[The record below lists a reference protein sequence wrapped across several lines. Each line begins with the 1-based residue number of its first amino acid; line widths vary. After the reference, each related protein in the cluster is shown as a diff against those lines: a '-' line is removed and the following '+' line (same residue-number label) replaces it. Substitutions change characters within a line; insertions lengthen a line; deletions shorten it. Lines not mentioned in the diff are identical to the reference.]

1 MIPIRNAYFSD
12 NQKKA
17 KSPKFPVVKKQI
29 QIGFIPK
36 FKTEFISGVF
46 LFLFLVYQRN
56 LEFLNFCKREVYFS
70 SSAGQ

>member
-1 MIPIRNAYFSD
+1 MIPIRNAYFSG

-36 FKTEFISGVF
+36 FKTEFVSGVF
-46 LFLFLVYQRN
+46 WCFFVFIPRLLKKFGIFKILQTGSL
-56 LEFLNFCKREVYFS
+56 L
-70 SSAGQ
+70 